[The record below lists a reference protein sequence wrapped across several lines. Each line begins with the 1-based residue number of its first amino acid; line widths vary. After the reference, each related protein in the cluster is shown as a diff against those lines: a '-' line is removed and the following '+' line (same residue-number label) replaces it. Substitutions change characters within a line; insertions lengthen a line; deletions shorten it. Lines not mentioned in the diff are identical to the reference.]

1 MFLLGPKLGSPFNW
15 AQVGDAHQSNW
26 PKHPL
31 QLQVQSVVRAEIDI
45 REEATERDVWKEKYE
60 VIEKKFELLIL
71 ENEENA
77 RKIGRLEAKNEETAR
92 KYRKLLMMV
101 QKLFLMLLTFRIRKK
116 NVFFRLEEIES
127 VRIMS
132 EKMCG
137 DTD

>member
-1 MFLLGPKLGSPFNW
+1 M
-15 AQVGDAHQSNW
+15 
-26 PKHPL
+26 
-31 QLQVQSVVRAEIDI
+31 QVQSVVRAEIDI